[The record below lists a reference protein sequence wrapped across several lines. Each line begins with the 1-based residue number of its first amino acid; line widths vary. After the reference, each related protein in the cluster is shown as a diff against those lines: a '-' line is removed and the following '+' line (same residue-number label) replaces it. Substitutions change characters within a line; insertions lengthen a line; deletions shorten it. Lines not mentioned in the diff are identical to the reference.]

1 MFERYTERAR
11 RVLFFARY
19 EASQLGSIS
28 IETEHLLLGLI
39 REGKG
44 LTSRIFARSHLS
56 LESIRKEIEG
66 RTVFREKVS
75 TSVEIPFSA
84 ETKRVLQFAAEEAD
98 RLLHNYIGTEHLLL
112 GILREERS
120 VAATILMEKGMRL
133 NTVREDI
140 VALLNEKTTL
150 TRVKETPLLA
160 EFSRDLTEAAMKNQL
175 DPLVGRHIEIERVQ
189 QVLCRRTKNNAVLIG
204 EPGVGKTAIVEGL
217 AQKIVY
223 GDVPHFLADKRLLA
237 LDISL
242 IVAGTKYRGQFE
254 ERLKAIM
261 KELTENPNI
270 IVFIDEL
277 HTLVGAGSA
286 EGSLDAANILKPA
299 LSRGEIRCIG
309 ATTPSEYR
317 KYIEK
322 DRSLER
328 RFQAIKV
335 DPPNERETIEVLMGV
350 KDRYE
355 TFHHVEYTTEAIEA
369 AVYQSSRYI
378 TDRFLPDK
386 AIDLVDEAGARAKLR
401 EAGYSEEFGEI
412 NRSIRVAVEQMETAV
427 SEKNFEK
434 AQFYREQEVQ
444 ARENLQ
450 FVREK
455 FDVKSSTRRVV
466 VGKGEIDEV
475 VSKWTGVPLTSIN
488 QDEGDKLLHM
498 EDALHNRVISQDA
511 AISALSRAIRRSRAG
526 LKSPNRPVGSFIF
539 LGPTGVGKTELAR
552 AIANFLFGSDHALIR
567 FDMSEYMEK
576 HSVSK
581 LIGSPPGYVGHEE
594 GGQLTEKVKRN
605 PYSVVL
611 LDEVEKAHPDLFNI
625 LLQVFED
632 GHLTDGLGNRVNF
645 KNTIIIMTSNI
656 GARFIQKKA
665 SLGFQS
671 ADSGVISPQRQRHGA
686 RRGEEDVQPGVHQPH
701 RRDHR
706 LRGAL
711 GRRPPDHHQ
720 AAREAGERQPGR
732 PPAPP
737 RARAGSHRL
746 DHRADVQGSLVRRPS
761 AAPRD
766 PALYRGSAV
775 RGAHPRAP
783 QGGRHPGVPRCGE
796 PGVPSGRRDRE
807 RPPAG
812 LTRLRMGGPCHGY
825 GAASARPLG
834 SLARLRSSKLM
845 AWPLPGPSVRAA
857 AGRSQPPIMRVFA
870 LLLVALAAAGE
881 VRAQTPP
888 AGTPV
893 RPGPVRRRRAI
904 FPRRSA
910 ARPSRRPAGCPRPAP
925 ARSSTRSCSA
935 SRSRAEAP

>member
-19 EASQLGSIS
+19 EATQLGSTS

-56 LESIRKEIEG
+56 LENIRKEIEG

-98 RLLHNYIGTEHLLL
+98 RLLHTYIGTEHLLL

-120 VAATILMEKGMRL
+120 VAAAILYDKGMRL
-133 NTVREDI
+133 ASVREDI
-140 VALLNEKTTL
+140 VQLLNEKTAPV
-150 TRVKETPLLA
+150 RPKETPLLA
-160 EFSRDLTEAAMKNQL
+160 EFSRDLSEAAVKNQL
-175 DPLVGRHIEIERVQ
+175 DPLVGRASEVERLQ

-217 AQKIVY
+217 AQKIAC
-223 GDVPHFLADKRLLA
+223 GDVPHFLADKRVLA

-309 ATTPSEYR
+309 ATTPAEYR

-328 RFQAIKV
+328 RFQAVKV
-335 DPPNERETIEVLMGV
+335 DPPSEKETVQVLMGI

-355 TFHHVEYTTEAIEA
+355 TFHHVEYSTEAIEA

-386 AIDLVDEAGARAKLR
+386 AIDLIDEAGARAKLR
-401 EAGYSEEFGEI
+401 EAEFSAEVGELSRI
-412 NRSIRVAVEQMETAV
+412 VRTAVEQMDGAV
-427 SEKNFEK
+427 TERNVEK
-434 AQFYREQEVQ
+434 AWLYRDQELQ
-444 ARENLQ
+444 ARESLQ
-450 FVREK
+450 LVRERL
-455 FDVKSSTRRVV
+455 DLKSSATRIFI
-466 VGKGEIDEV
+466 GKHEIDEV
-475 VSKWTGVPLTSIN
+475 VSKWTGVPLTSVTE
-488 QDEGDKLLHM
+488 DEGGKLLRM
-498 EDALHNRVISQDA
+498 EEELHRRVISQEK

-526 LKSPNRPVGSFIF
+526 LKNPQRPVGSFIF

-552 AIANFLFGSDHALIR
+552 ALANFLFSSDHALIR

-594 GGQLTEKVKRN
+594 GGQLTEKIKRN

-611 LDEVEKAHPDLFNI
+611 LDEIEKAHPDLFNI

-645 KNTIIIMTSNI
+645 KNTIVIMTSNI

-665 SLGFQS
+665 SLGFQTPDS
-671 ADSGVISPQRQRHGA
+671 KEIQKSVNDLVLGEVKRTFNPEFINRVDEIIVFDPLSDEDLRRIAMLLIGNLNEHLADRQLRIEVLPEVIDWVIDA
-686 RRGEEDVQPGVHQPH
+686 T
-701 RRDHR
+701 
-706 LRGAL
+706 
-711 GRRPPDHHQ
+711 
-720 AAREAGERQPGR
+720 
-732 PPAPP
+732 
-737 RARAGSHRL
+737 
-746 DHRADVQGSLVRRPS
+746 
-761 AAPRD
+761 
-766 PALYRGSAV
+766 
-775 RGAHPRAP
+775 
-783 QGGRHPGVPRCGE
+783 C
-796 PGVPSGRRDRE
+796 RDRS
-807 RPPAG
+807 
-812 LTRLRMGGPCHGY
+812 Y
-825 GAASARPLG
+825 GARPL
-834 SLARLRSSKLM
+834 
-845 AWPLPGPSVRAA
+845 
-857 AGRSQPPIMRVFA
+857 
-870 LLLVALAAAGE
+870 
-881 VRAQTPP
+881 
-888 AGTPV
+888 
-893 RPGPVRRRRAI
+893 RRAI
-904 FPRRSA
+904 QRYIEDPLSEELIRGQLRTGVIEIYLDHGTLA
-910 ARPSRRPAGCPRPAP
+910 WRPAGQDDGRRLAV
-925 ARSSTRSCSA
+925 TV
-935 SRSRAEAP
+935 

>member
-175 DPLVGRHIEIERVQ
+175 DPLVGRGTELERVQ

-223 GDVPHFLADKRLLA
+223 GDVPHFLADKRILA

-309 ATTPSEYR
+309 ATTPAEYR

-328 RFQAIKV
+328 RFQAVKV
-335 DPPNERETIEVLMGV
+335 DPPSEKETIEVLMGV

-355 TFHHVEYTTEAIEA
+355 QFHHVEYTNDAIEA

-401 EAGYSEEFGEI
+401 EAGYSSEEFGEI
-412 NRSIRVAVEQMETAV
+412 NRSIRVAVEQMENAV

-455 FDVKSSTRRVV
+455 FDVKSNTRRVT
-466 VGKGEIDEV
+466 VGKADIDEV

-488 QDEGDKLLHM
+488 QDESNKLLR
-498 EDALHNRVISQDA
+498 DGRGA
-511 AISALSRAIRRSRAG
+511 AQPRHLAG
-526 LKSPNRPVGSFIF
+526 QGD
-539 LGPTGVGKTELAR
+539 LGAVARDPPLAR
-552 AIANFLFGSDHALIR
+552 
-567 FDMSEYMEK
+567 
-576 HSVSK
+576 
-581 LIGSPPGYVGHEE
+581 
-594 GGQLTEKVKRN
+594 
-605 PYSVVL
+605 
-611 LDEVEKAHPDLFNI
+611 
-625 LLQVFED
+625 
-632 GHLTDGLGNRVNF
+632 
-645 KNTIIIMTSNI
+645 
-656 GARFIQKKA
+656 
-665 SLGFQS
+665 
-671 ADSGVISPQRQRHGA
+671 
-686 RRGEEDVQPGVHQPH
+686 
-701 RRDHR
+701 
-706 LRGAL
+706 
-711 GRRPPDHHQ
+711 
-720 AAREAGERQPGR
+720 
-732 PPAPP
+732 
-737 RARAGSHRL
+737 RA
-746 DHRADVQGSLVRRPS
+746 Q
-761 AAPRD
+761 
-766 PALYRGSAV
+766 
-775 RGAHPRAP
+775 
-783 QGGRHPGVPRCGE
+783 E
-796 PGVPSGRRDRE
+796 PEPSGRQLRVP
-807 RPPAG
+807 RPD
-812 LTRLRMGGPCHGY
+812 
-825 GAASARPLG
+825 
-834 SLARLRSSKLM
+834 
-845 AWPLPGPSVRAA
+845 
-857 AGRSQPPIMRVFA
+857 
-870 LLLVALAAAGE
+870 
-881 VRAQTPP
+881 
-888 AGTPV
+888 
-893 RPGPVRRRRAI
+893 RRRQDRAG
-904 FPRRSA
+904 PRASPTSSSA
-910 ARPSRRPAGCPRPAP
+910 AT
-925 ARSSTRSCSA
+925 TR
-935 SRSRAEAP
+935 

>member
-44 LTSRIFARSHLS
+44 LTSRIFQRSHLS
-56 LESIRKEIEG
+56 LESIRKDIEG

-84 ETKRVLQFAAEEAD
+84 ETKRVLQYAAEEAE

-112 GILREERS
+112 GLLREERS
-120 VAATILMEKGMRL
+120 VAASILIDKGMRL
-133 NTVREDI
+133 HGVREDI
-140 VALLNEKTTL
+140 MLLLNEKSTQ

-160 EFSRDLTEAAMKNQL
+160 EFSRDLTDVAARSQL
-175 DPLVGRHIEIERVQ
+175 DPLVGRDYEIERVQ

-217 AQKIVY
+217 AQRIVC

-261 KELTENPNI
+261 KELSENPNI

-309 ATTPSEYR
+309 ATTPAEYR

-335 DPPNERETIEVLMGV
+335 EPPGEQETIRILMGV

-355 TFHHVEYTTEAIEA
+355 QFHHVEYSQEAIEA
-369 AVYQSSRYI
+369 SVYQSSRYV

-386 AIDLVDEAGARAKLR
+386 AIDLLDEAGSRAKLR
-401 EAGYSEEFGEI
+401 EAAYGDEFGEI
-412 NRSIRVAVEQMETAV
+412 NKSIRVAVAQMEHAV
-427 SEKNFEK
+427 SAKDFDR
-434 AQFYREQEVQ
+434 AQYFRDQESA

-450 FVREK
+450 VVRER
-455 FDVKSSTRRVV
+455 FDVRSSARRVV
-466 VGKGEIDEV
+466 VTRTEIDEV
-475 VSKWTGVPLTSIN
+475 VSKWTGVPLSSIT
-488 QDEGDKLLHM
+488 QDESDKLLRM
-498 EDALHNRVISQDA
+498 EEELHRRVVSQEP
-511 AISALSRAIRRSRAG
+511 AISAVSRAIRRSRAG
-526 LKSPNRPVGSFIF
+526 VKSPARPVGSFMF

-552 AIANFLFGSDHALIR
+552 ALAQYLFGSEQALIR

-594 GGQLTEKVKRN
+594 GGQLTERVKRN

-611 LDEVEKAHPDLFNI
+611 LDEIEKAHPDVFNI

-645 KNTIIIMTSNI
+645 KNAILIMTSNI
-656 GARFIQKKA
+656 GARFIQKRA
-665 SLGFQS
+665 TLGFQS
-671 ADSGVISPQRQRHGA
+671 DSGESTKGVTEMVLGEVKRTFNPEFINRIDELIVFDALSDDDL
-686 RRGEEDVQPGVHQPH
+686 RRILVLLIEQVNVNLAGRGMSV
-701 RRDHR
+701 R
-706 LRGAL
+706 LTPEAL
-711 GRRPPDHHQ
+711 GW
-720 AAREAGERQPGR
+720 
-732 PPAPP
+732 
-737 RARAGSHRL
+737 L
-746 DHRADVQGSLVRRPS
+746 IDVT
-761 AAPRD
+761 
-766 PALYRGSAV
+766 
-775 RGAHPRAP
+775 
-783 QGGRHPGVPRCGE
+783 CK
-796 PGVPSGRRDRE
+796 DRS
-807 RPPAG
+807 
-812 LTRLRMGGPCHGY
+812 Y
-825 GAASARPLG
+825 GARPLRRAIQRYVEDP
-834 SLARLRSSKLM
+834 LADEVIRGRLRAGETEVYL
-845 AWPLPGPSVRAA
+845 AGATLGYRPVVEPAEAVG
-857 AGRSQPPIMRVFA
+857 AGRS
-870 LLLVALAAAGE
+870 L
-881 VRAQTPP
+881 
-888 AGTPV
+888 
-893 RPGPVRRRRAI
+893 
-904 FPRRSA
+904 
-910 ARPSRRPAGCPRPAP
+910 
-925 ARSSTRSCSA
+925 SSDV
-935 SRSRAEAP
+935 

>member
-56 LESIRKEIEG
+56 LETIRKEIEG

-75 TSVEIPFSA
+75 TSVEIPFST
-84 ETKRVLQFAAEEAD
+84 ETKRVLQHAAEEAD

-112 GILREERS
+112 GILREDRS
-120 VAATILMEKGMRL
+120 VAASILSEKGMRL
-133 NTVREDI
+133 STVREDI
-140 VALLNEKTTL
+140 VQLLNEKTTL

-160 EFSRDLTEAAMKNQL
+160 EFSRDLTEGAMKNQL
-175 DPLVGRHIEIERVQ
+175 DPLVGRGSELERVQ

-217 AQKIVY
+217 AQKISC
-223 GDVPHFLADKRLLA
+223 GDVPHFLADKRILA

-328 RFQAIKV
+328 RFQAVRV
-335 DPPNERETIEVLMGV
+335 DPPTEGETLEILMGV

-355 TFHHVEYTTEAIEA
+355 TFHRVTYTREAIEA
-369 AVYQSSRYI
+369 AVHQSSRYI
-378 TDRFLPDK
+378 NDRFLPDK

-401 EAGYSEEFGEI
+401 EAGYSEEFSEI
-412 NRSIRVAVEQMETAV
+412 NNRVRVAVEQMESATAKKDY
-427 SEKNFEK
+427 ER
-434 AQFYREQEVQ
+434 AQFFREQEVL

-450 FVREK
+450 FVKEK
-455 FDVKSSTRRVV
+455 FDVKSGAHKVEV
-466 VGKGEIDEV
+466 DKEDIDEV
-475 VSKWTGVPLTSIN
+475 VSKWTGVPITSIN
-488 QDEGDKLLHM
+488 QDESDKLLNM
-498 EDALHNRVISQDA
+498 EAHLHRRVISQEK
-511 AISALSRAIRRSRAG
+511 AISALARAIRRSRAG
-526 LKSPNRPVGSFIF
+526 LKSPTRPVGSFVF

-552 AIANFLFGSDHALIR
+552 ALTSFLFGSDVALIR

-594 GGQLTEKVKRN
+594 GGQLTEKVKRH

-611 LDEVEKAHPDLFNI
+611 LDEIEKAHPDLFNI

-632 GHLTDGLGNRVNF
+632 GHLTDGLGTRVNF
-645 KNTIIIMTSNI
+645 KNTIVIMTSNI
-656 GARFIQKKA
+656 GARYIQKQA
-665 SLGFQS
+665 SMGFQS
-671 ADSGVISPQRQRHGA
+671 ADVKDIQRSVSEMVLGEVKRTFNPEFVNRVDEIIVFEALSDDDLRKITEMLIEQLNRNLLDRDLQISIAPEVI
-686 RRGEEDVQPGVHQPH
+686 DWII
-701 RRDHR
+701 DTT
-706 LRGAL
+706 
-711 GRRPPDHHQ
+711 
-720 AAREAGERQPGR
+720 
-732 PPAPP
+732 
-737 RARAGSHRL
+737 
-746 DHRADVQGSLVRRPS
+746 
-761 AAPRD
+761 
-766 PALYRGSAV
+766 
-775 RGAHPRAP
+775 
-783 QGGRHPGVPRCGE
+783 C
-796 PGVPSGRRDRE
+796 RDRS
-807 RPPAG
+807 
-812 LTRLRMGGPCHGY
+812 Y
-825 GAASARPLG
+825 GARPL
-834 SLARLRSSKLM
+834 
-845 AWPLPGPSVRAA
+845 
-857 AGRSQPPIMRVFA
+857 
-870 LLLVALAAAGE
+870 
-881 VRAQTPP
+881 
-888 AGTPV
+888 
-893 RPGPVRRRRAI
+893 RRAI
-904 FPRRSA
+904 QRYVEDPLSEELIRGRLQNGKVEVYLE
-910 ARPSRRPAGCPRPAP
+910 AGALACRMAGQTVEGQPLA
-925 ARSSTRSCSA
+925 
-935 SRSRAEAP
+935 

>member
-19 EASQLGSIS
+19 EASQLGSVS

-56 LESIRKEIEG
+56 LETIRKEIEG

-84 ETKRVLQFAAEEAD
+84 ETKRVLQYAAEEAD

-133 NTVREDI
+133 SAVREDI
-140 VALLNEKTTL
+140 VQLLNEKTTL

-160 EFSRDLTEAAMKNQL
+160 EFSRDLTEAAMKSQL
-175 DPLVGRHIEIERVQ
+175 DPLVGRHEELERVQ

-217 AQKIVY
+217 AQKIVC
-223 GDVPHFLADKRLLA
+223 GDVPHFLADKRILA

-261 KELTENPNI
+261 KELIENPNI

-309 ATTPSEYR
+309 ATTPAEYR

-335 DPPNERETIEVLMGV
+335 DPPSEKETIQVLIGV

-355 TFHHVEYTTEAIEA
+355 QFHHVEYTSDAIEA

-412 NRSIRVAVEQMETAV
+412 NKSIRVAVEQMETAV
-427 SEKNFEK
+427 AAKDYQRAE
-434 AQFYREQEVQ
+434 ALREQEAV
-444 ARENLQ
+444 ARESLQ

-455 FDVKSSTRRVV
+455 FDVKNSSRRVM
-466 VGKGEIDEV
+466 VGKGDIDEV
-475 VSKWTGVPLTSIN
+475 VAKWTGVPIASLN
-488 QDEGDKLLHM
+488 QDESEKLLRM
-498 EDALHNRVISQDA
+498 EEELHRRVISQEP

-526 LKSPNRPVGSFIF
+526 LKTPTRPVGSFVF

-552 AIANFLFGSDHALIR
+552 ALASFLFGSDNALIR

-594 GGQLTEKVKRN
+594 GGQLTEKVKRK

-611 LDEVEKAHPDLFNI
+611 LDEIEKAHPDLFNI

-665 SLGFQS
+665 SMGFAS
-671 ADSGVISPQRQRHGA
+671 ADQREINKSVA
-686 RRGEEDVQPGVHQPH
+686 DMVLGEVKRTFNPEFINRIDEIIVFEPLS
-701 RRDHR
+701 DDD
-706 LRGAL
+706 LR
-711 GRRPPDHHQ
+711 Q
-720 AAREAGERQPGR
+720 I
-732 PPAPP
+732 
-737 RARAGSHRL
+737 
-746 DHRADVQGSLVRRPS
+746 
-761 AAPRD
+761 
-766 PALYRGSAV
+766 
-775 RGAHPRAP
+775 
-783 QGGRHPGVPRCGE
+783 
-796 PGVPSGRRDRE
+796 
-807 RPPAG
+807 
-812 LTRLRMGGPCHGY
+812 TRLLVEQLNLNLADRRLQVSLTPEVVDWIIEVTCKDRSY
-825 GAASARPLG
+825 GARPL
-834 SLARLRSSKLM
+834 
-845 AWPLPGPSVRAA
+845 
-857 AGRSQPPIMRVFA
+857 
-870 LLLVALAAAGE
+870 
-881 VRAQTPP
+881 
-888 AGTPV
+888 
-893 RPGPVRRRRAI
+893 RRAI
-904 FPRRSA
+904 QRYVEDPLSEELIRGQLKEGTIEIYLEGGQLAWRA
-910 ARPSRRPAGCPRPAP
+910 AGQPGAGRLLAMNV
-925 ARSSTRSCSA
+925 
-935 SRSRAEAP
+935 